1 MVSIDGAMRY
11 LVLGTKVLA
20 INWIAAPFFVFS
32 CGGLMHTGDKGVFIM
47 YITFF
52 LQYMVK
58 IIVWFSVFER
68 WEVVLD
74 GFFYTFAVE

>member
-1 MVSIDGAMRY
+1 MSIDDGGRY
-11 LVLGTKVLA
+11 LALGTRCWQL
-20 INWIAAPFFVFS
+20 IGLRHLFLFFS
-32 CGGLMHTGDKGVFIM
+32 WGGAVQDGNKGVFIM

>member
-1 MVSIDGAMRY
+1 MSIDDGGRY
-11 LVLGTKVLA
+11 LALGTRCWQL
-20 INWIAAPFFVFS
+20 IDCGTFFS
-32 CGGLMHTGDKGVFIM
+32 CGGAMYTGDKGVFIM